1 MSLGIFDWDVSIAG
15 TNIADI
21 VPEYESDI
29 SYGRTDIEDQPVPT
43 TATINII
50 TRDAPDFAEW
60 MNDSYPTF
68 QVGGIN
74 SGFVDVY
81 ADEYEGATTSIVL
94 GAPVTINANTDPGQ
108 TILKIKAFV
117 NPAETK

>member
-1 MSLGIFDWDVSIAG
+1 MSIAG

-29 SYGRTDIEDQPVPT
+29 SFGRTDIEDQPVPT

-50 TRDAPDFAEW
+50 TRDAPDFRDW

-68 QVGGIN
+68 QVGGI
-74 SGFVDVY
+74 S
-81 ADEYEGATTSIVL
+81 S
-94 GAPVTINANTDPGQ
+94 
-108 TILKIKAFV
+108 
-117 NPAETK
+117 